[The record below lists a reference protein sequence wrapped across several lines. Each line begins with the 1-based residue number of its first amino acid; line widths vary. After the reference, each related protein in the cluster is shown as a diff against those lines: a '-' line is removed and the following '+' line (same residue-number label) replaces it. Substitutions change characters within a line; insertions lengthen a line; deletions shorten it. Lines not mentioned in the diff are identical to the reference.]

1 MSMVQWQG
9 EIDREQSGLKAA
21 KLDSIN
27 SFEVPNFFTITREEV
42 KNFIGREKDP
52 QQILNSTI
60 PSDLMQEIKD
70 AQEEIGMSSEV
81 RNASGRAKNLVGGQR
96 DSQRVSIRVSD
107 KEKGLYEYELN
118 VGSSNI
124 EKALKNV
131 IASYYSAGKQEYP
144 AVIIQKMVEPG
155 ETGTAVLNFTRQYSL
170 FESTEGL
177 GNSLEEGITNPDLYL
192 VNEEGVKAKKIP
204 EKQVKMSRNPMNG
217 QKRKRKLTK
226 NGASFNDRE
235 VKNFL
240 QKVRREGLSVKFV
253 HKRGTFYIV
262 DAFESEQVSSQETLE
277 GLRVS
282 KGEIEGRAG
291 IEVSLSDQTVSP
303 DDFKNSL
310 IARRGSFVSSDA
322 QRAREEGKP
331 AVFSFSG
338 EIEEEQELHIPER
351 DVEIKEL
358 ENPVSGTTKGIGEA
372 SAVTATEV
380 LVLGSDEVNIS
391 SPFSGY
397 EVKGLELASE
407 QIMQTYREVLEF
419 SGARFVL
426 DAREMSGEALI
437 NSIEYLEAEDKFIVV
452 SGYDRE
458 VLRKAVEE
466 DITIIVPEGL
476 QMDVERILAEEERK
490 LILDHVRRSD

>member
-1 MSMVQWQG
+1 MVQWQG
-9 EIDREQSGLKAA
+9 EIDREKSGLKAA

-27 SFEVPNFFTITREEV
+27 GLEVPNFFTITREEV

-96 DSQRVSIRVSD
+96 DSQRVSIRISD
-107 KEKGLYEYELN
+107 KEKGIYEYELN

-131 IASYYSAGKQEYP
+131 LASYYSTGKKDYP
-144 AVIIQKMVEPG
+144 AIIIQKMVEPG
-155 ETGTAVLNFTRQYSL
+155 ETGTAVLNFTRDYSL
-170 FESTEGL
+170 FEATEGL

-192 VNEEGVKAKKIP
+192 VNDEGIKAKKIP
-204 EKQVKMSRNPMNG
+204 EKQIKMSRNPMNG
-217 QKRKRKLTK
+217 QKRKREVTK

-235 VKNFL
+235 VQNFI
-240 QKVRREGLSVKFV
+240 QKVKRQGLSVKFV

-262 DAFESEQVSSQETLE
+262 DAFESEQVSQQETLE

-282 KGEIEGRAG
+282 EGKIEGRAG
-291 IEVSLSDQTVSP
+291 VEVALSDQTAGP
-303 DDFKNSL
+303 GDFENSL
-310 IARRGSFVSSDA
+310 IARRGGFVSSDA
-322 QRAREEGKP
+322 QKARSEGKP
-331 AVFSFSG
+331 AVYSFSG
-338 EIEEEQELHIPER
+338 DIEEEQELYIPER
-351 DVEIKEL
+351 NVEIKEP
-358 ENPVSGTTKGIGEA
+358 ENTVSNTNGGAGA
-372 SAVTATEV
+372 VSAVTATEV
-380 LVLGSDEVNIS
+380 LALDSEDVNIT

-407 QIMQTYREVLEF
+407 EILQSYREVLEF
-419 SGARFVL
+419 SGDVFVL
-426 DAREMSGEALI
+426 DSREMSGEALI
-437 NSIEYLEAEDKFIVV
+437 NSMEYLRAEEKYIVV
-452 SGYDRE
+452 SDIQKQ

-466 DITIIVPEGL
+466 EMSVIVPEGL
-476 QMDVERILAEEERK
+476 KTDVDRVLAEQEKK
-490 LILDHVRRSD
+490 LILDNVRRSD

>member
-1 MSMVQWQG
+1 MVQWQG

-21 KLDSIN
+21 KLDTIN
-27 SFEVPNFFTITREEV
+27 GLEVPNFFTITREEI

-60 PSDLMQEIKD
+60 SSDLMQEIKD

-107 KEKGLYEYELN
+107 SEKGLYDYELN

-131 IASYYSAGKQEYP
+131 IESYCSTGKQDYP

-155 ETGTAVLNFTRQYSL
+155 ETGTAVLNFTRDYSL

-192 VNEEGVKAKKIP
+192 VNKEGVKTKKIP

-217 QKRKRKLTK
+217 QKRKRKVKK

-235 VKNFL
+235 VQNFI

-262 DAFESEQVSSQETLE
+262 DAFESEQVSGQETLE

-282 KGEIEGRAG
+282 EGKIEGRAG
-291 IEVSLSDQTVSP
+291 VEVALSDQTAGP
-303 DDFKNSL
+303 DDFENSL
-310 IARRGSFVSSDA
+310 IARRGGFVSSDA
-322 QRAREEGKP
+322 QKARSEGKP

-338 EIEEEQELHIPER
+338 EIEEEQELYIPER
-351 DVEIKEL
+351 DVEIKEP
-358 ENPVSGTTKGIGEA
+358 ENTVSKATGSSGA
-372 SAVTATEV
+372 VSAVTATEV
-380 LVLGSDEVNIS
+380 LCLESEDVNIS

-407 QIMQTYREVLEF
+407 EILQSYREVLEF
-419 SGARFVL
+419 SGSRFVL
-426 DAREMSGEALI
+426 DSREMSGEALM
-437 NSIEYLEAEDKFIVV
+437 NSIDYLEADEKFIVL
-452 SGYDRE
+452 SGPDRE
-458 VLRKAVEE
+458 VLKKAVEE
-466 DITIIVPEGL
+466 DMSVIAPEGL
-476 QMDVERILAEEERK
+476 QTDFERILAEEEKK
-490 LILDHVRRSD
+490 LILDHVRSSD

>member
-1 MSMVQWQG
+1 MVQWQG

-27 SFEVPNFFTITREEV
+27 SFDVPNFFTITREEV
-42 KNFIGREKDP
+42 KQFVGRDKDP

-60 PSDLMQEIKD
+60 PSDLMQKIKD

-96 DSQRVSIRVSD
+96 DSQRVSIRISD
-107 KEKGLYEYELN
+107 QEKGLYEYELN

-144 AVIIQKMVEPG
+144 AVMVQKMVEPG
-155 ETGTAVLNFTRQYSL
+155 ETGTAVLNFTRDYSL

-204 EKQVKMSRNPMNG
+204 GKQVKMSRNPMNG
-217 QKRKRKLTK
+217 QKRKREVTK
-226 NGASFNDRE
+226 NGASFDDRE
-235 VKNFL
+235 VENFI

-262 DAFESEQVSSQETLE
+262 DAFESEQVSGQEALE

-282 KGEIEGRAG
+282 EGEIEGRAG

-322 QRAREEGKP
+322 QKARKQGKP

-338 EIEEEQELHIPER
+338 DIEEEQELYIPER
-351 DVEIKEL
+351 DVGIKER
-358 ENPVSGTTKGIGEA
+358 ENTVSIGSEKAGTA
-372 SAVTATEV
+372 SAVTATE
-380 LVLGSDEVNIS
+380 LLILGSDEVNIT

-407 QIMQTYREVLEF
+407 QIIQSYREVLEF
-419 SGARFVL
+419 SGPRFVL
-426 DAREMSGEALI
+426 DSRELEGQALL
-437 NSIEYLEAEDKFIVV
+437 NSIDYLEAEDKFIVV
-452 SGYDRE
+452 SEPDRKI
-458 VLRKAVEE
+458 LRKAVEE
-466 DITIIVPEGL
+466 EMSVIAPEGL
-476 QMDVERILAEEERK
+476 KKELEKVLAEEEKK
-490 LILDHVRRSD
+490 LILDNVRRSD